1 MPTPLPTL
9 PGVYYAYVWM
19 LNGGLRTGSTFTFKT
34 AAGAGSTADAAFN
47 AQVIADACASSWNT
61 NMLPRYPSDV
71 TGTDSRVYPLQ
82 YPALP
87 AAFGHVS
94 GTGAGSP
101 VKAAASAAAVIRHN
115 VVRRGRGSQSHTA
128 ISPLQRVEV
137 MDDGTQ
143 VTPAFITNVTSDF
156 EDFIAGVQADFT
168 SLGIGGDLEYVQL
181 SKKGSGAT
189 YAISGSVVEALLG
202 TERSRTLRP

>member
-19 LNGGLRTGSTFTFKT
+19 LNDGRRTGSTFTFKT
-34 AAGAGSTADAAFN
+34 AAGAGTTADAAFN
-47 AQVIADACASSWNT
+47 AQVIADACCASWNT
-61 NMLPRYPSDV
+61 NMLPRYPSSV
-71 TGTDSRVYPLQ
+71 SGTDARVYPLQ

-87 AAFGHVS
+87 AALSHAS
-94 GTGAGSP
+94 AAGAGSP
-101 VKAAASAAAVIRHN
+101 VRAAAPAAAVIRHA

-137 MDDGTQ
+137 MDDGVQ
-143 VTPAFITNVTSDF
+143 VTPDFITNVTADF
-156 EDFIAGVQADFT
+156 ENFIAGVQATFT

-181 SKKGSGAT
+181 SKKGAGAT
-189 YAISGSVVEALLG
+189 YAISGSVVEAILG